1 MSYTDHADSLFDV
14 GKPILG
20 STHQEARDNLV
31 AVAEADDSGDKAPRV
46 VSRALNLTT
55 LSGSGTYNSASIDW
69 VDMGALGYDI
79 VFLVAAGD
87 YVSTGVGSSSVK
99 LEGSVNNS
107 TWTTLQAIVTSSSAD
122 EDTTVHGSAIYDGNG
137 GTQYRYY
144 RLREDGDSDKEFTG
158 SASAVFI
165 GGDNS

>member
-31 AVAEADDSGDKAPRV
+31 AVAEADDSGDPAPRI
-46 VSRALNLTT
+46 VSRALNLTY
-55 LSGSGTYNSASIDW
+55 LSGSGTYNGATIDS
-69 VDMGALGYDI
+69 VDMGSLGYDI
-79 VFLVAAGD
+79 VFLMAAGD
-87 YVSTGVGSSSVK
+87 YASTGIGSSSVQ
-99 LEGSVNNS
+99 LEGSTNNS
-107 TWTTLQAIVTSSSAD
+107 TWTTLQEIATSSAAD
-122 EDTTVHGSAIYDGNG
+122 EATVAHGTAVYDGNG

-144 RLREDGDSDKEFTG
+144 RLREAGDSDKEFTG